1 MDDSNTDRSTE
12 LEGSSGSE
20 YPAYDIGGHEAPDN
34 YAEIVNNNNIH
45 ENDTS
50 LTDLRERVNHRRKS
64 GQTSRMKGVAYE
76 GLKRNRNTNKW
87 EYVKKKSKIYV
98 AKGVPIPVSMQHVP
112 ALQTN
117 KYP

>member
-1 MDDSNTDRSTE
+1 MDDINTDSFTE

-20 YPAYDIGGHEAPDN
+20 YPADDISTHEAPDN
-34 YAEIVNNNNIH
+34 DAENVNNNSIH

-64 GQTSRMKGVAYE
+64 AQTNRMKGVEYE
-76 GLKRNRNTNKW
+76 GFG
-87 EYVKKKSKIYV
+87 EKSDWLEMIYV
-98 AKGVPIPVSMQHVP
+98 TKGVPIPVSMQLVP

-117 KYP
+117 KEKSYLKGIGA